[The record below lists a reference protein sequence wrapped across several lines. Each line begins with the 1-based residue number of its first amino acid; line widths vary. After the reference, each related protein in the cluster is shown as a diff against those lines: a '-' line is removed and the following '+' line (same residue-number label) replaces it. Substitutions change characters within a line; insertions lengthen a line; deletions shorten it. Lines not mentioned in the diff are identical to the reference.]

1 MSVATAVPT
10 VSQTDVNGKIFRV
23 IGAIAIGASPLTYA
37 AGGLVMALN
46 DPLIKAQRAPQ
57 SVIVQG
63 QAGYIYRYVKG
74 TDNTN
79 GKLMIFEQSGVDD
92 TPLDE
97 FDDTVAIPAAISG
110 DTINFIAEFL
120 GQN

>member
-1 MSVATAVPT
+1 MAAST
-10 VSQTDVNGKIFRV
+10 VVVTVTQTEVTGKMFKV
-23 IGAIAIGASPLTYA
+23 YGTLAIGASPLTYTL
-37 AGGLVMALN
+37 GGIAMALN
-46 DPLIKAQRAPQ
+46 DPLIKASRAPQ
-57 SVIVQG
+57 SVDVKG

-79 GKLMIFEQSGVDD
+79 GLLRIYEQSGVDD

-97 FDDTVAIPAAISG
+97 FDDTVAIAAAISG
-110 DTINFIAEFL
+110 DTINFVAEFL